1 MTDPR
6 LSLGPEVAQTSGDA
20 VVAALDG
27 LRPVIRVSPRL
38 HPAAAAAVGGLYSLL
53 ARVHPHT
60 VLEGDVAMGPNPWG
74 AVRLGELPDRL
85 AACRPEPS
93 TGAARDLVIGAGADI
108 AAADLWLGGA
118 DWTAVVGTDPILLT
132 PADHGLGAHAAAAL
146 VAAEVMK
153 MVLGPLGM
161 IHFRAPGTLVWN
173 LLDYQLA
180 EAPDLG
186 DRSCR
191 PLEVVFFGT
200 GSVGSSGAG
209 LLACDPRTT
218 GTAVM
223 VDPDHYDPARNPYRY
238 PASTGLEAGAK
249 AAWTARLL
257 TGAGWHAEPFE
268 GSVAQWVC
276 AQPQPGWAGIAVSSV
291 DRVDSRLD
299 VADALPATVI
309 SVGVSGL
316 ALHAQLEHTYDE
328 YACPYCDFADEAPPM
343 SGIEAIAAQVALS
356 APRVA
361 ELELGGAVLSA
372 DDVAAAVAAGRIRS
386 EGSHALIGRRL
397 DDLVRRAYAEV
408 SVPVPGA
415 PSAAVTAPYVSWM
428 GGVLAAAEL
437 AKAAR
442 GLAPLDRRVDLDMS
456 GVPLGV
462 LSRKPLNP
470 SGACLCSSPKRQS
483 WATRLCNQAWIR
495 ETTTS

>member
-1 MTDPR
+1 MIDAR
-6 LSLGPEVAQTSGDA
+6 LSLGPEVAHTHGDA

-27 LRPVIRVSPRL
+27 LRPVVRVSPQL
-38 HPAAAAAVGGLYSLL
+38 HPVAATAVGGLYSLL

-60 VLEGDVAMGPNPWG
+60 VLEGDAAMAPNPWG
-74 AVRLGELPDRL
+74 AARLGELPDRL

-108 AAADLWLGGA
+108 AAADLWVGGT
-118 DWTAVVGTDPILLT
+118 DWTAVVGTVPTPLT
-132 PADHGLGAHAAAAL
+132 PAEHGLGTHASAAL

-173 LLDYQLA
+173 LLNYQLA
-180 EAPDLG
+180 AAPDLG

-191 PLEVVFFGT
+191 PVEVAFLGT

-209 LLACDPRTT
+209 LLVCDSRTT

-249 AAWTARLL
+249 AIWTARLL
-257 TGAGWHAEPFE
+257 AGAGWYAEPFE
-268 GSVAQWVC
+268 GSVAQWVR

-291 DRVDSRLD
+291 DRVDGRLD
-299 VADALPATVI
+299 VADALPARVI

-328 YACPYCDFADEAPPM
+328 YACPYCDFAGEAPPM
-343 SGIEAIAAQVALS
+343 SRIEAIAAQVGLS

-386 EGSHALIGRRL
+386 EGSDALTGRRL

-415 PSAAVTAPYVSWM
+415 APAGVTAPYVSWM
-428 GGVLAAAEL
+428 GGVLVAAEL

-442 GLAPLDRRVDLDMS
+442 GIAPLGRRVDLDMS

-462 LSRKPLNP
+462 LSRKPRNR
-470 SGACLCSSPKRQS
+470 SGGCLCSSPKRQS
-483 WATRLCNQAWIR
+483 WATRLYNQTWIP
-495 ETTTS
+495 ETTSS